1 MKIFSASVFFLLA
14 LAVASVYLPELY
26 DMAFFEPV
34 EKTHLL
40 YSPVSRRFV
49 YTEKIVGPIP
59 PQSTAKA
66 QDHHDNIA
74 YREIGR
80 AHV

>member
-1 MKIFSASVFFLLA
+1 MKIFSASAFFLLA

-49 YTEKIVGPIP
+49 YTEKNFISMPY
-59 PQSTAKA
+59 SSASFSA
-66 QDHHDNIA
+66 A
-74 YREIGR
+74 
-80 AHV
+80 